1 MGDVA
6 DQTVSYS
13 GDGSRDSHIV
23 KEIQPGAPV
32 VSVTLGGA
40 GQGAINTKPTW
51 DPASLSRIG
60 WNTRVDCQVEVVSSD
75 TATRTIVVQPLNN
88 NSLETA
94 SWGTWC
100 FPATGRIYLAN
111 GANAAYTSRTG
122 TSFVFPTATAGSG
135 TYILGNNDEADTFAD
150 WITGSFLV
158 EGQKDYFKPSLFI
171 NKYMP

>member
-32 VSVTLGGA
+32 VSVTLGGP

-60 WNTRVDCQVEVVSSD
+60 WNTRHDCQVEIVSQT

-88 NSLETA
+88 NSLQTA

-100 FPATGRIYLAN
+100 FPKQVEYIYRTVLTLLTLQEPEHHLFSQLLLLATELI
-111 GANAAYTSRTG
+111 S
-122 TSFVFPTATAGSG
+122 
-135 TYILGNNDEADTFAD
+135 
-150 WITGSFLV
+150 
-158 EGQKDYFKPSLFI
+158 
-171 NKYMP
+171 